1 MRQGEHHMI
10 IGCGQQLGGLV
21 FEPLL
26 PTHTT
31 TVGAMPVATVV
42 VLIMMMTTDGIAATK
57 LMNPLL
63 CRMALTQ
70 GLKYLLTVWVLS
82 LLHSL
87 GKNYLL

>member
-1 MRQGEHHMI
+1 MRQREHHMI

-42 VLIMMMTTDGIAATK
+42 VLIMMMTTDGVAATK
-57 LMNPLL
+57 LMNPQLAVV
-63 CRMALTQ
+63 C
-70 GLKYLLTVWVLS
+70 YNS
-82 LLHSL
+82 
-87 GKNYLL
+87 